1 MKIKIINLIILL
13 VVIAGTLLAISV
25 LPDTVPVHFNIRGEA
40 DRWGSK
46 YELLIMS
53 LCLALMQAFWY
64 ISERAFRKQAESPEE
79 KVRVEAQNNLKVLSV
94 TFTSVSVLFA
104 VINGATIYMSFSQL
118 EGNIPAID
126 IFKIITVA
134 MGISFIVFGNFMPK
148 TKSNPLMGF
157 RLPWTRYNDV
167 TWQKTNRISGIAMVI
182 LGVVLT
188 LCGLIL
194 KGIVSLVVML
204 CCNVIFI
211 TALTIYAYGVYK
223 NEKQS

>member
-53 LCLALMQAFWY
+53 LCLALMQGFWY
-64 ISERAFRKQAESPEE
+64 ISELAFRKQAESPEE
-79 KVRVEAQNNLKVLSV
+79 KVRVEAQNNLKVLSI

-104 VINGATIYMSFSQL
+104 VLNGATIYMSFSQL

-134 MGISFIVFGNFMPK
+134 MGISFIVFGNIMPK
-148 TKSNPLMGF
+148 TKNNPLLGF

-204 CCNVIFI
+204 CCNVIFV
-211 TALTIYAYGVYK
+211 TVLTVYAYGVYK
-223 NEKQS
+223 NEK